1 MVVKKNATKEKRK
14 KPFGSFRK
22 ELFFVIEEE
31 KNKPFVSFPKRKPS
45 LRREKERV
53 GEFYFPKSHFP
64 NNLLVCAIWLISRQS
79 ATIGIATPTEQR
91 MSSRK
96 LG

>member
-1 MVVKKNATKEKRK
+1 MVVKKNATKEKRMNAFCFFSEK
-14 KPFGSFRK
+14 KALPWEGK
-22 ELFFVIEEE
+22 GGV
-31 KNKPFVSFPKRKPS
+31 
-45 LRREKERV
+45 
-53 GEFYFPKSHFP
+53 YFPKSHFP